1 MSARAK
7 ALQNLYKRG
16 KITIDGLRQA
26 VADGVIT
33 QEEYDII
40 VGA

>member
-1 MSARAK
+1 MSERAK
-7 ALQNLYKRG
+7 ALMNLYRRG
-16 KITIDGLRQA
+16 KVSVEGLQQA

-40 VGA
+40 VG